1 MSDPRGSYLESYGN
15 DVFYWTRV
23 AGAPRRWT
31 RLRGSGNTTPWLR
44 IPQVKRS
51 RPTPAGRRANH
62 VKLVLAGMM
71 AVGTLMSAGPV

>member
-1 MSDPRGSYLESYGN
+1 MSDPRGSYLESSGN

-51 RPTPAGRRANH
+51 RPTPRGKA
-62 VKLVLAGMM
+62 
-71 AVGTLMSAGPV
+71 SQSC